1 MDSNKAL
8 YMANFLK
15 LRDNLGTVEV
25 PTVKYPFDISLY
37 NQIQKK
43 DITDELIDNITE
55 IKSSQDKIIHRLK
68 KEDQA
73 LFYPDLPELDT
84 KDDTDVQEVKQIK
97 LNKEDPLIHESKDL
111 KQIIID
117 PHYNVKNE

>member
-43 DITDELIDNITE
+43 
-55 IKSSQDKIIHRLK
+55 
-68 KEDQA
+68 
-73 LFYPDLPELDT
+73 
-84 KDDTDVQEVKQIK
+84 
-97 LNKEDPLIHESKDL
+97 
-111 KQIIID
+111 
-117 PHYNVKNE
+117 YNR